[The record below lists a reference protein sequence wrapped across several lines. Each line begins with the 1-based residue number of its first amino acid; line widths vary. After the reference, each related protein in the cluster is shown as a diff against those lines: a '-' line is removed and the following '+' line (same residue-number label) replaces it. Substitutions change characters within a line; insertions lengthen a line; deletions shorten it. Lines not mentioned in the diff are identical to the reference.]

1 MASTAFCESVPEK
14 GGSGLGPAGEPEG
27 VGDTVLDA
35 VPLGDTVPEMLSLG
49 DPAPEMLPLGVPA
62 PQMLGVPEPESV
74 ADGVPD
80 VEMEHVAVLVSEPV
94 AVDEGVTE
102 TMAALGTHQE

>member
-1 MASTAFCESVPEK
+1 MVGPRGNLCGAASVLAMASTAFCESVPEK

-35 VPLGDTVPEMLSLG
+35 VPLGD
-49 DPAPEMLPLGVPA
+49 PAPEMLGVS
-62 PQMLGVPEPESV
+62 EPESV